1 MPHRLIEGLRRYQRD
16 QLPHL
21 RERFARLAAEGQ
33 QPGTLFIGCSDSRV
47 LPNLL
52 TDSGP
57 GEIFMVRNVGAFVP
71 PFEDDS
77 GHHGVSAAIEFA
89 VMSLNV
95 TDIVVCGHSDCGAIR
110 ALYHDSATLT
120 PHVRDWLELARPAMT
135 AVVTDEQ
142 DRLRTTERLSI
153 IVQLERLLS
162 FPMVRE
168 RVERSELTL
177 HGWYF
182 DVASGEVLVLDF
194 ATGTFVAPED

>member
-1 MPHRLIEGLRRYQRD
+1 MPHRLIEGLRRYQRE

-21 RERFARLAAEGQ
+21 RERFAKLAAEGQ
-33 QPGTLFIGCSDSRV
+33 SPTTLFIGCSDSRV

-57 GEIFMVRNVGAFVP
+57 GEIFMVRNVGNFVP
-71 PFEDDS
+71 PFEQ
-77 GHHGVSAAIEFA
+77 GAGFHGVSAAIEFA
-89 VMSLNV
+89 VLTLGV

-110 ALYHDSATLT
+110 ALYRPAAELS
-120 PHVRDWLELARPAMT
+120 PHVKDWLELGRPAMT
-135 AVVTDEQ
+135 SVLEDEREKLTQ
-142 DRLRTTERLSI
+142 TEKLSI

-168 RVERSELTL
+168 RVEAGKLTL

-182 DVASGEVLVLDF
+182 VVATGEVLVLDF
-194 ATGTFVAPED
+194 GSGTFVVPE

>member
-1 MPHRLIEGLRRYQRD
+1 MPHRLIEGLRRYQRE
-16 QLPHL
+16 QLPLL
-21 RERFARLAAEGQ
+21 RERFAKLAAEGQ
-33 QPGTLFIGCSDSRV
+33 SPNTLFIGCSDSRV

-57 GEIFMVRNVGAFVP
+57 GEIFMVRNVGNFVP

-77 GHHGVSAAIEFA
+77 GHHGVSAAIEFG
-89 VMSLNV
+89 VVTLQV

-110 ALYHDSATLT
+110 AMYQDSATLT
-120 PHVRDWLELARPAMT
+120 PHVRAWLELGRPAMT
-135 AVVTDEQ
+135 AVIQDEREKLTQ
-142 DRLRTTERLSI
+142 TEKLSI

-168 RVERSELTL
+168 RVEQGLLTL

-194 ATGTFVAPED
+194 ASGTFVLPE